1 MTKLFFQLIQVA
13 VGNRESLSRVPSAA
27 EWGELYTIAKKQAL
41 VGIAFAGVN
50 RLRGDSDFGSSIG
63 VSKVLYL
70 KWLGMVAKIQQRNRV
85 LNVACVELVKQYTH
99 DGLSC
104 CILKGQGNLVNYSKE
119 LREARTPGDIDVWCS
134 PADPCGVEI
143 AVGDLDGKGAHYE
156 HYSGIRGVIEYV
168 KMLHRIAG
176 TKPQE
181 SVRYH
186 HIDAPNVGGVSVEV
200 HTRPIYFSNP
210 LRNYRLQRWFEEF
223 QGVSESFNG
232 IPIPSVSFNV
242 VYQLAHINHHL
253 FEEGIGLRQLLDYY
267 FVLRALHVEQ
277 GEFSDRTQS
286 MAQWAEGMGI
296 SVMSNQEIMHQ
307 LKRFGL
313 NRLARAVMY
322 VLAQVFEPNDDPSI
336 CSGQALNDNWASRW
350 PWMICEPDERLGKHL
365 LEEVMLAGNFGKY
378 DTRIKRENKRF
389 LGFKVS
395 SSITRAIEKTKRNLL
410 LAKYYPGEALWE
422 PPFRLYHF
430 FWRKLELW
438 KI

>member
-1 MTKLFFQLIQVA
+1 MIKLFFELIQVA
-13 VGNRESLSRVPSAA
+13 IGTRTELSRTLSDM
-27 EWGELYTIAKKQAL
+27 EWKSVYEMAKKQAL
-41 VGIAFAGVN
+41 IGICFVGCQ
-50 RLRGDSDFGSSIG
+50 RLPSMQRPTEM
-63 VSKVLYL
+63 LWL
-70 KWLGMVAKIQQRNRV
+70 QWLGMAAKIQQRNQV
-85 LNVACVELVKQYTH
+85 VNSACLELVRQYTH
-99 DGLSC
+99 DGLAC
-104 CILKGQGNLVNYSKE
+104 CILKGQGNWVNYPEE
-119 LREARTPGDIDVWCS
+119 LREARNPGDIDVWCW
-134 PADPCGVEI
+134 PQDPCGMEI
-143 AVGDLDGKGAHYE
+143 AVSDFDGKGAHYE
-156 HYSGIRGVIEYV
+156 KYHGKEAVIEYV
-168 KMLHRIAG
+168 KMQHRLRHDTPEGYDADNYEI
-176 TKPQE
+176 
-181 SVRYH
+181 RYH
-186 HIDAPNVGGVSVEV
+186 HIDAPSVGGVSVEV

-210 LRNYRLQRWFEEF
+210 LRNYHLQRWFEEY
-223 QGVSESFNG
+223 QGVSENFNG
-232 IPIPSVSFNV
+232 IPVPSVSFNV

-253 FEEGIGLRQLLDYY
+253 FEEGIGLRQLLDYN
-267 FVLRALHVEQ
+267 FVLRASHVEQ
-277 GEFSDRTQS
+277 GELSDRTQS

-296 SVMSNQEIMHQ
+296 SVMSNTEIMHQ

-313 NRLARAVMY
+313 ARIASAVMY
-322 VLAQVFEPNDDPSI
+322 VLAHVFEPNDDPSI

-430 FWRKLELW
+430 FWRKLEMW

>member
-1 MTKLFFQLIQVA
+1 MVRFNTDCQYELLDMEKLFFQLLQVA
-13 VGNRESLSRVPSAA
+13 IGNRKSLSRVPSAA
-27 EWGELYTIAKKQAL
+27 EWGGLYALAKKQAL
-41 VGIAFAGVN
+41 VGIAFAGIN

-63 VSKVLYL
+63 VPEVLYL
-70 KWLGMVAKIQQRNRV
+70 KWLGMVAKIQQRNKV
-85 LNVACVELVKQYTH
+85 LNEACVELVRQYTH

-296 SVMSNQEIMHQ
+296 SVMSNQEIMHLLDRLG
-307 LKRFGL
+307 LK
-313 NRLARAVMY
+313 NLAGAVMY
-322 VLAQVFEPNDDPSI
+322 VLQEVFVMPDIYCICKPNVKT
-336 CSGQALNDNWASRW
+336 GR
-350 PWMICEPDERLGKHL
+350 HL
-365 LEEVMLAGNFGKY
+365 LDEIMMAGNFGKY
-378 DTRIKRENKRF
+378 DPRKGDLSHE
-389 LGFKVS
+389 S
-395 SSITRAIEKTKRNLL
+395 SAHKFMRKTKRNLL
-410 LAKYYPGEALWE
+410 LARYYPGEALWE